1 MMFYP
6 SYNIKTLDMGGDGW
20 NFVNIPSSNSFYRP
34 LESSALTEWKLG
46 KNFFKGRFVN
56 QYYNSNVFNNWTKA
70 SFIESIVT
78 NSYDRRA
85 NGYEDVT
92 LYFSAKL
99 KGYLSEENIATM
111 TAKGYIIA

>member
-1 MMFYP
+1 
-6 SYNIKTLDMGGDGW
+6 MGGDGW

-34 LESSALTEWKLG
+34 LTSSVLTEWKLG
-46 KNFFKGRFVN
+46 KNFFKGRYVN
-56 QYYNSNVFNNWTKA
+56 QYYAYNAFNNWSKT

-85 NGYEDVT
+85 NGYDDVT
-92 LYFSAKL
+92 LYFNAKL
-99 KGYLSEENIATM
+99 KGYLSEDDIATM

>member
-1 MMFYP
+1 MMFYG
-6 SYNIKTLDMGGDGW
+6 SNNIKTLDMGGDGW
-20 NFVNIPSSNSFYRP
+20 NFVNIPSSISFYRA
-34 LESSALTEWKLG
+34 LESAALTEWKLG

-56 QYYNSNVFNNWTKA
+56 QYYNSNSFNNWTKA

-92 LYFSAKL
+92 LYFNEKL

>member
-1 MMFYP
+1 MMFYG
-6 SYNIKTLDMGGDGW
+6 SGNIKTLDMGGDGW

-34 LESSALTEWKLG
+34 LESRALTEWKLG

-56 QYYNSNVFNNWTKA
+56 QYYNHNDFNNWSKS

-85 NGYEDVT
+85 NGYDDVT
-92 LYFSAKL
+92 LYFVAKL
-99 KGYLSEENIATM
+99 KNYLSEDDIATM

>member
-1 MMFYP
+1 
-6 SYNIKTLDMGGDGW
+6 MGGDGW

-34 LESSALTEWKLG
+34 LESEALTEWKLG

-56 QYYNSNVFNNWTKA
+56 QYYNLNSFNNWTKA

-78 NSYDRRA
+78 TSYDRRA

-92 LYFSAKL
+92 LYFNEKL